1 MNTSEN
7 LFTSL
12 KKHLNSNEPI
22 IFAYRKKTGEL
33 RVAKGTTNLNFIPK
47 ESHPT
52 GNGPEKSNVQ
62 AYWDINVDG
71 WRAFN
76 PLCLVY
82 VFGEEQAPMSSAEWE
97 IIVEYLQ
104 KGVDNINTSIE
115 TMVNS

>member
-7 LFTSL
+7 LYSSL
-12 KKHLNSNEPI
+12 KKHLNSDKPI

-33 RVAKGTTNLNFIPK
+33 RVAKGTTNLNLIPK

-62 AYWDINVDG
+62 AYWDVNVDG

-82 VFGEEQAPMSSAEWE
+82 VFGEEQALMSATELE
-97 IIVEYLQ
+97 TIAEYLQ
-104 KGVDNINTSIE
+104 KEIDGLNAAIDSLK
-115 TMVNS
+115 NS

>member
-7 LFTSL
+7 LFSAL
-12 KKHLNSNEPI
+12 KKRLNSNEPI

-33 RVAKGTTNLNFIPK
+33 RVAKGTTNLNLIPK

-82 VFGEEQAPMSSAEWE
+82 VFGEEQAPMSATERE
-97 IIVEYLQ
+97 TIVEYLQ
-104 KGVDNINTSIE
+104 KEVDRINATIDLLE
-115 TMVNS
+115 NS